1 VILKQLETRIMLD
14 GQITDHFNIWEFRCR
29 ANNEILIN
37 ADVIAHIQRLEKFRQ
52 WYKRTMIVNSGFR
65 TVEHNRRIGGSPNS
79 QHLLGIASD
88 INLPLG
94 EFATFTKA
102 RQNEFLNNIRK
113 KWTEICAADGLGGG
127 VGFYNVFFHLD
138 SRKKASFWD
147 DRG

>member
-1 VILKQLETRIMLD
+1 MNLNTKIILD

-37 ADVIAHIQRLEKFRQ
+37 ADVIAHIQRLEKLRA

-65 TVEHNRRIGGSPNS
+65 TLEHNKAIGGSPNS

-94 EFATFTKA
+94 EFAGFSKA
-102 RQNEFLNNIRK
+102 RKEEFLQNIRK
-113 KWTEICAADGLGGG
+113 KWTEICKADGLGGG
-127 VGFYNVFFHLD
+127 VGFYNTFFHLD
-138 SRKKASFWD
+138 SAKGKPRFWD